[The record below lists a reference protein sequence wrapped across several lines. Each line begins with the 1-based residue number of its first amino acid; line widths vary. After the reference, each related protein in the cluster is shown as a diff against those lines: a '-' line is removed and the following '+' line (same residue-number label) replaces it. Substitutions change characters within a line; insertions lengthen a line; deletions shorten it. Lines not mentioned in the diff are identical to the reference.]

1 MSSNGLVYLSLGK
14 LVSAW
19 EGREGGGE
27 GVGEGWGG
35 GAGIGLT
42 NPLGHIY
49 KAPVYHI
56 LYLGLCA
63 ILSTSILKIISCCSA
78 MLCSCFQFVP
88 YSELSGIFQSKR
100 QIRMSPISNRQRRI
114 GHFLDFFSAL
124 TKIVGCK
131 KSCHP
136 FPLIKMLWV
145 FKSTIL
151 NMEFSSHSYT
161 SLAFTFS

>member
-19 EGREGGGE
+19 GGKGEGRGRGGGGG
-27 GVGEGWGG
+27 GVG

-42 NPLGHIY
+42 SPLGLIY

-78 MLCSCFQFVP
+78 MLCSCFQLVP
-88 YSELSGIFQSKR
+88 
-100 QIRMSPISNRQRRI
+100 
-114 GHFLDFFSAL
+114 
-124 TKIVGCK
+124 
-131 KSCHP
+131 
-136 FPLIKMLWV
+136 
-145 FKSTIL
+145 
-151 NMEFSSHSYT
+151 
-161 SLAFTFS
+161 